1 MLILQDTS
9 TGMDTDDDDEDEH
22 RPRISKKRKVFI

>member
-22 RPRISKKRKVFI
+22 QPRISKKRKVFI

>member
-9 TGMDTDDDDEDEH
+9 TGMDTDDDDKDEH